1 MTGEGAP
8 AYEGRTRPSSVGWTR
23 IGITAVCGVI
33 LAVLM
38 LQRGSTWAAIAA
50 LVVFALLNLYVMHKA
65 ALDMMFVLV
74 SSLVATGVF
83 YYGISADTNNKMNIP
98 D

>member
-1 MTGEGAP
+1 MNFFAWLVLGLVAYASGFSIRHFRYKGATLP
-8 AYEGRTRPSSVGWTR
+8 NDKKWQY
-23 IGITAVCGVI
+23 TAIFFVI
-33 LAVLM
+33 
-38 LQRGSTWAAIAA
+38 S
-50 LVVFALLNLYVMHKA
+50 LVMFALLNLYVMHKP
-65 ALDMMFVLV
+65 ALDVMFVLV

>member
-1 MTGEGAP
+1 MNFFAWLVLGLVAYASGFSIRHFRYKGATLP
-8 AYEGRTRPSSVGWTR
+8 NDKKWQY
-23 IGITAVCGVI
+23 
-33 LAVLM
+33 
-38 LQRGSTWAAIAA
+38 
-50 LVVFALLNLYVMHKA
+50 VVFALLNLYVMHKA

>member
-1 MTGEGAP
+1 MALVSVIFTTKTPPSQLIKNGN
-8 AYEGRTRPSSVGWTR
+8 TRRFFFV
-23 IGITAVCGVI
+23 V
-33 LAVLM
+33 
-38 LQRGSTWAAIAA
+38 A

-83 YYGISADTNNKMNIP
+83 YYGISADTNNKMNLP

>member
-1 MTGEGAP
+1 MGVLPLGIALGSPKAMLLGSLFDPYRCEG
-8 AYEGRTRPSSVGWTR
+8 WL
-23 IGITAVCGVI
+23 ITCP
-33 LAVLM
+33 
-38 LQRGSTWAAIAA
+38 
-50 LVVFALLNLYVMHKA
+50 LLNLYVMHKA

>member
-1 MTGEGAP
+1 MNFFAWLVLGLV
-8 AYEGRTRPSSVGWTR
+8 AYTSGFSIRHFRYKGTTLSNDKKWQYVA
-23 IGITAVCGVI
+23 IFFVI
-33 LAVLM
+33 
-38 LQRGSTWAAIAA
+38 A

>member
-1 MTGEGAP
+1 MNFFAWLVLGLV
-8 AYEGRTRPSSVGWTR
+8 AYTSGFSIRHFRYKD
-23 IGITAVCGVI
+23 
-33 LAVLM
+33 
-38 LQRGSTWAAIAA
+38 AAIPTDKKWQYAAIFFVLA

>member
-1 MTGEGAP
+1 MAIRGDFF
-8 AYEGRTRPSSVGWTR
+8 
-23 IGITAVCGVI
+23 VI
-33 LAVLM
+33 
-38 LQRGSTWAAIAA
+38 A
-50 LVVFALLNLYVMHKA
+50 LVVFALLNVYVMHKA

>member
-1 MTGEGAP
+1 MNFFAWLVLGLV
-8 AYEGRTRPSSVGWTR
+8 AYTSGFSIRHFHYKD
-23 IGITAVCGVI
+23 
-33 LAVLM
+33 
-38 LQRGSTWAAIAA
+38 AAIPTDKKWQYVAIFFVIA
-50 LVVFALLNLYVMHKA
+50 VVVFALLNLYVMHKPG
-65 ALDMMFVLV
+65 LDMMFVLV

>member
-1 MTGEGAP
+1 MNFFAWLVLGLV
-8 AYEGRTRPSSVGWTR
+8 AYTSGFSIRHFHYKD
-23 IGITAVCGVI
+23 
-33 LAVLM
+33 
-38 LQRGSTWAAIAA
+38 AAIPTDKKWQYVSIFFVLA

-74 SSLVATGVF
+74 SRLVATVIV

>member
-1 MTGEGAP
+1 MNFFAWLVLGLV
-8 AYEGRTRPSSVGWTR
+8 AYTSGFSIRHFHYKD
-23 IGITAVCGVI
+23 
-33 LAVLM
+33 
-38 LQRGSTWAAIAA
+38 AAIPTDKKWQYVAIFFVIA
-50 LVVFALLNLYVMHKA
+50 VVVFALLNLYVMHKA
-65 ALDMMFVLV
+65 GLDMMFVLV

>member
-1 MTGEGAP
+1 
-8 AYEGRTRPSSVGWTR
+8 
-23 IGITAVCGVI
+23 
-33 LAVLM
+33 
-38 LQRGSTWAAIAA
+38 
-50 LVVFALLNLYVMHKA
+50 MHKA